1 MANYRFEHLIIGN
14 STAAIGA
21 IEAIRSRDLASS
33 IGIVAAETE
42 HAYSRPLITY
52 YMCGKVA
59 EDNVFYRPA
68 DFYKEANVKCM
79 LGVKAESVSTQ
90 DQTVSLSTGEMIGYD
105 KLLLAAGGAPIAPP
119 IPGIERPGVF
129 FMNTLEDARRAKGWL
144 SHMKRAV
151 VVGAGLTGLKTA
163 EALVEMGQEV
173 MVVELADRV
182 LATTLDCVASEIVRR
197 VFIDH
202 GVDVITEAQVLSFNG
217 YEESN
222 DLWTVTISTG
232 ESIAC
237 DTAFV
242 TIGIRPRTELVR
254 DTPIKTARGI
264 LVDRHMRT
272 NVENVYAAGDIAEA
286 YDPLIG
292 GTRLVPIL
300 PNAYIGGRVAGLNM
314 SGVNAEYNLGMSVNS
329 VNFFGLPVMSAGF
342 AAQEEGDDFRV
353 LTRLDGSNYRKIVI
367 RDGKLVGFI
376 LTGNINGAGLM
387 TGIMRA
393 GIEVT
398 GLEERLLNGNIGLID
413 LPRDV
418 VRERIHGTGRNW
430 I

>member
-1 MANYRFEHLIIGN
+1 MANCRFDYLIVGN
-14 STAAIGA
+14 STAAVGA
-21 IEAIRSRDLASS
+21 IEAIRSRDRYAS
-33 IGIVAAETE
+33 IGVVAAETE

-59 EDNVFYRPA
+59 ESNIFYRPP
-68 DFYKEANVKCM
+68 DFYKEANVTCI
-79 LGVKAESVSTQ
+79 LGVKAESVSTEGQ
-90 DQTVSLSTGEMIGYD
+90 FITISTGETIEYD

-182 LATTLDCVASEIVRR
+182 LATTLDRTASEIVKQ
-197 VFIDH
+197 VFVDH
-202 GVDVITEAQVLSFNG
+202 RVDVITEAQVLSFNG

-254 DTPIKTARGI
+254 DTPIKTGRGI

-292 GTRLVPIL
+292 GTRLIPIL

-314 SGVNAEYNLGMSVNS
+314 SGTNAEYNLGMSVNS
-329 VNFFGLPVMSAGF
+329 VNFFGLPMMSAGF
-342 AAQEEGDDFRV
+342 AAQEEGDGFRV
-353 LTRLDGSNYRKIVI
+353 LTKLDGTNYRKIVI
-367 RDGKLVGFI
+367 RDGKLVGII
-376 LTGNINGAGLM
+376 LVGNINSAGLM
-387 TGIMRA
+387 TGLMRA
-393 GIEVT
+393 GIDVT
-398 GLEERLLNGNIGLID
+398 DLEEKLLDGNLGLID

-418 VRERIHGTGRNW
+418 IEERIHGTGRNW
-430 I
+430 L

>member
-1 MANYRFEHLIIGN
+1 MANYRFDHLIIGN

-21 IEAIRSRDLASS
+21 IEAIRGRDLASS
-33 IGIVAAETE
+33 IGVVAAETE

-59 EDNVFYRPA
+59 EDNVFYRLA
-68 DFYKEANVKCM
+68 DFYKEANVECM

-90 DQTVSLSTGEMIGYD
+90 NQTVSLSTGETIDYD

-182 LATTLDCVASEIVRR
+182 LATTLDRVASEIVKR
-197 VFIDH
+197 VFVDH

-217 YEESN
+217 YEKSN

-254 DTPIKTARGI
+254 DTPIKTVRGI

-300 PNAYIGGRVAGLNM
+300 PNAYIGGRVAGMNM
-314 SGVNAEYNLGMSVNS
+314 SGLNAEYNLGMSVNS

-342 AAQEEGDDFRV
+342 AAQEEGDGFRV

-376 LTGNINGAGLM
+376 LTGSINGAGLM

-398 GLEERLLNGNIGLID
+398 DLEERLLNGNIGLID

-430 I
+430 L